1 VLGDELYRVSV
12 LGGREG
18 MPRSLGSVYG
28 GSVTRF
34 LGRGLRGIVHHVIH
48 ARYIHSLGAGVAV
61 SADGSRLV
69 VSGDDNISGVV
80 QAYSTDDHTLG
91 CLKRVGAVGDGPLQ
105 FSSPWHVCVADDDFV
120 FVADSC
126 NDRVQ
131 VLTPDLDFHCFVGVG
146 QLSGPAGVCADAD
159 IVVVSERHQAHRISV
174 FNRCDGALLR
184 RFGSRGSGDGQLNFP
199 CGLCFLPGHREIAV
213 AEVNNCRVSV
223 FSVGGDFIR
232 HVGVDELER
241 PMGVAC
247 SAFDEL
253 VIADTG
259 HRRVVVLSASDE
271 VVETMVQGSDPF
283 TDVAIHGRTIF
294 AYCAM
299 KARCVV
305 FT

>member
-1 VLGDELYRVSV
+1 LKQVGNEGDR
-12 LGGREG
+12 
-18 MPRSLGSVYG
+18 
-28 GSVTRF
+28 
-34 LGRGLRGIVHHVIH
+34 
-48 ARYIHSLGAGVAV
+48 
-61 SADGSRLV
+61 
-69 VSGDDNISGVV
+69 
-80 QAYSTDDHTLG
+80 
-91 CLKRVGAVGDGPLQ
+91 PLQ

-120 FVADSC
+120 FVAESG
-126 NDRVQ
+126 NNRVQ
-131 VLTPDLDFHCFVGVG
+131 VLTLDLDFHCFVGVG
-146 QLSGPAGVCADAD
+146 QLEHPVGVCANAD
-159 IVVVSERHQAHRISV
+159 IVVVSEWRQAHRISV
-174 FNRCDGALLR
+174 FNRRDGALLR

-213 AEVNNCRVSV
+213 TEVNNNRVSV

-271 VVETMVQGSDPF
+271 VVERMVQGSDSF
-283 TDVAIHGRTIF
+283 TDVAIHGHTIF
-294 AYCAM
+294 AHCAM
-299 KARCVV
+299 KMQCVV